1 MPNPPTTQK
10 DPIKIFY
17 PNGGTEAAQM
27 YVWDGTK
34 PVLWDG
40 SVTFSGSITIGAVT
54 GNTTSNIAA
63 PTANEQ
69 LGVLPAI
76 ATTAAPS
83 YTNGRL
89 VQLSTDLSGQLRV
102 VTGTGSTT
110 VVTGNVTVVQPTAA
124 NL

>member
-1 MPNPPTTQK
+1 
-10 DPIKIFY
+10 
-17 PNGGTEAAQM
+17 M
-27 YVWDGTK
+27 YVWDGVK

-40 SVTFSGSITIGAVT
+40 QVTFSGTITIGAVT
-54 GNTTSNIAA
+54 GNTTSNVAA

-89 VQLSTDLSGQLRV
+89 VALSTDLSGSLRV
-102 VTGTGSTT
+102 SATIIR
-110 VVTGNVTVVQPTAA
+110 VQLQQVLTHT
-124 NL
+124 NGCTNS

>member
-40 SVTFSGSITIGAVT
+40 QVTFSGTITIGAVT
-54 GNTTSNIAA
+54 GNTTSNVAA

-83 YTNGRL
+83 YTHGRL
-89 VQLSTDLSGQLRV
+89 VALSTDLSGSLRV
-102 VTGTGSTT
+102 SATIDTSAIATSANQTNGNQ
-110 VVTGNVTVVQPTAA
+110 VV
-124 NL
+124 